1 MAILAMDAR
10 VKDKIRS
17 RPALS
22 GAFTLIELLVV
33 IAIIAILASL
43 LLPALAKAKEK
54 AREQSCLVNTRQLM
68 LAWMMY
74 PDDYDGKMVSNHGIG
89 ETLAK
94 RQNWVNNVMDHFL
107 SKDNTNILFIKEALL
122 SPYTS
127 KSSGIYK
134 CPSDRFVTKQQRAVG
149 WTSRVRSFSMNCF
162 VGDAG
167 VLNAP
172 GPQNALS
179 PGWRQFLIMGD
190 IPNPS
195 EIYVMLDENPPS
207 LNDGWFHLYPTYGTG
222 DEIASNHDGRATFS
236 FADGHSETKQIVYK
250 GDDKKTAAVK
260 KNWLGPRATVP
271 YRRR

>member
-1 MAILAMDAR
+1 MK
-10 VKDKIRS
+10 VEFSTTTSPS
-17 RPALS
+17 R
-22 GAFTLIELLVV
+22 AFTLIELLVV
-33 IAIIAILASL
+33 IAIIAILAAL

-54 AREQSCLVNTRQLM
+54 AKEQSCLVNTRQLM

-127 KSSGIYK
+127 KSAGIYK
-134 CPSDRFVTKQQRAVG
+134 CPSDRFLTMKQRAAG
-149 WTSRVRSFSMNCF
+149 WESRVRSFSMNCF

-167 VLNAP
+167 QLNAP

-179 PGWRQFLIMGD
+179 PGWRQFLRMGD
-190 IPNPS
+190 IPKPS
-195 EIYVMLDENPPS
+195 EIYVMLDEHPPS

-222 DEIASNHDGRATFS
+222 DEVASNHDGRATFS
-236 FADGHSETKQIVYK
+236 FADGHSETKQIIFK
-250 GDDKKTAAVK
+250 GDDKKIAAVK

-271 YRRR
+271 FRRR